1 MSKTGEQS
9 GVDVGIASWH
19 RDAIVAD
26 SAITVW
32 YDGSCP
38 LCRREISV
46 YQGQSSQ
53 RPINWLDVSDSRC
66 AIPSGFERDELMK
79 RFHVRTST
87 GQVVSGAAAFV
98 SIWSELPGWRYLAA
112 LAKLPGAL
120 GLMEWAYQRFLLVR
134 PLVQRIVRQFDVTHL
149 PASLIGDLRSDHA
162 GETGAV
168 WIYRGVL
175 MVARDAAL
183 RQFAAN
189 HLATEQQHLAALQ
202 SLLPTLKRS
211 KLLVPWRIAG
221 FLTGFI
227 PALFGARAVYAT
239 IHAVETFVDTHYQAQ
254 IEALDRLGTH
264 DELKATLLA
273 FQRDECAHRDEAA
286 DRLNVPPGRV
296 LSTWCRC
303 VGKGSALAVRLAR
316 IA

>member
-1 MSKTGEQS
+1 MSDAGERS
-9 GVDVGIASWH
+9 RVEVSIATWR
-19 RDAIVAD
+19 RDPMVAD

-46 YQGQSSQ
+46 YRGQSSQ

-66 AIPSGFERDELMK
+66 VIPSGFDRDELTK
-79 RFHVRTST
+79 RFHVRTTT

-98 SIWSELPGWRYLAA
+98 SIWNELPGWRHLAA
-112 LAKLPGAL
+112 LAKLPGVLA
-120 GLMEWAYQRFLLVR
+120 LMEWAYQRFLSVR
-134 PLVQRIVRQFDVTHL
+134 PLMQRIVRHIDVAHL

-175 MVARDAAL
+175 VVARDAAL
-183 RQFAAN
+183 RQFAAH

-202 SLLPTLKRS
+202 SLLPTLRRS

-221 FLTGFI
+221 FLTGLI

-239 IHAVETFVDTHYQAQ
+239 IHAVETFVDAHYQAQ
-254 IEALDRLGTH
+254 IDALGRLGTH
-264 DELKATLLA
+264 DDLKATLQA

-286 DRLNVPPGRV
+286 DSVTVPAGKF
-296 LSTWCRC
+296 LSVWCRC

-316 IA
+316 IV